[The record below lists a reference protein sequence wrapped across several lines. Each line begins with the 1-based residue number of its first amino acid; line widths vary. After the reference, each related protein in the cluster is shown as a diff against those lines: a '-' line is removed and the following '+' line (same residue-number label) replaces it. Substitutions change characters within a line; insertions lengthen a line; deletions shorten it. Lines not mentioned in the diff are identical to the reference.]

1 VFQGNRF
8 TALKA
13 VIGARQIAGVTAFQ
27 LLVEMLTG
35 EWMYSLFP
43 PHSQCSSLSFRHDI
57 PSMVRSLQIYQIF
70 KGGQAEMANGS

>member
-1 VFQGNRF
+1 MEGRIGVDGNRF
-8 TALKA
+8 TAVKA

-43 PHSQCSSLSFRHDI
+43 LDS
-57 PSMVRSLQIYQIF
+57 
-70 KGGQAEMANGS
+70 